1 MDDLKHIEQLLEK
14 YYNGETSLEEERK
27 LRWYFQTRDVPE
39 RLKPDKTM
47 HAYFQQIKQEE
58 LSPEFTLK
66 LSKLIDKQ
74 HRTHINTASRTIL
87 LWAGSAAAVLII
99 LLTVWLGYKD
109 PFSLQASHFQD
120 TYNDPELAYLESK
133 KVLLMVSEKM
143 NEGTRNLQ
151 ALDKLNEGVQNL
163 TPVFSFGP
171 GLQHLGKFS
180 KINETIELI
189 TK

>member
-39 RLKPDKTM
+39 WLQPEKKMYD
-47 HAYFQQIKQEE
+47 YFQKIRQEE
-58 LSPEFTLK
+58 LSPGFTQK
-66 LSKLIDKQ
+66 LSKFIDKQ
-74 HRTHINTASRTIL
+74 QKAQGKTIARTVL
-87 LWAGSAAAVLII
+87 LWAGSAAAALII
-99 LLTVWLGYKD
+99 LLTVWLGYKE
-109 PFSLQASHFQD
+109 PFSPYASAFQD
-120 TYNDPELAYLESK
+120 TFDDPELAYLETK

-143 NEGTRNLQ
+143 NEGTQNLQ

-163 TPVFSFGP
+163 YPVFSFGP
-171 GLQHLGKFS
+171 GLQRLGKFS